1 MRRLELQEAQDIW
14 KLAKLHT
21 NTHQSKAHSA
31 DVHKAKAKK
40 KTQFRSPHGQEESE
54 WVCDGPHLSFQL
66 IFFFFFFVL
75 FYLSFLKGP
84 RQPFRPGRPPTS
96 SPYRLTM
103 PSHRM
108 RAFSIQRSR
117 TDYKN
122 SALPYFPYNKSYR
135 KFRSIRNRLF
145 QKGFPTTKK
154 QQKGFSSEK

>member
-66 IFFFFFFVL
+66 IFFFFSL
-75 FYLSFLKGP
+75 FSFISPSSRAQGSRSGLDDL
-84 RQPFRPGRPPTS
+84 RPP
-96 SPYRLTM
+96 RLIVSQCRATECAR
-103 PSHRM
+103 S
-108 RAFSIQRSR
+108 AFSVQGRITKTARYR
-117 TDYKN
+117 IFHTIRATVN
-122 SALPYFPYNKSYR
+122 S
-135 KFRSIRNRLF
+135 
-145 QKGFPTTKK
+145 GV
-154 QQKGFSSEK
+154 

>member
-66 IFFFFFFVL
+66 IFFFFFLCFVL
-75 FYLSFLKGP
+75 SLLPQGPKAAVPAWTTSDLLALSSHNAE
-84 RQPFRPGRPPTS
+84 PPNARVQHSAFKDGLQKQRVTV
-96 SPYRLTM
+96 
-103 PSHRM
+103 
-108 RAFSIQRSR
+108 FSIQ
-117 TDYKN
+117 
-122 SALPYFPYNKSYR
+122 
-135 KFRSIRNRLF
+135 
-145 QKGFPTTKK
+145 
-154 QQKGFSSEK
+154 

>member
-66 IFFFFFFVL
+66 IFFFFSL
-75 FYLSFLKGP
+75 FCFISPSSRAQGSRSGLDDL
-84 RQPFRPGRPPTS
+84 RPP
-96 SPYRLTM
+96 RLIV
-103 PSHRM
+103 SQC
-108 RAFSIQRSR
+108 RATGARVQHSAFKDGLQKQRVTVFSIQ
-117 TDYKN
+117 
-122 SALPYFPYNKSYR
+122 
-135 KFRSIRNRLF
+135 
-145 QKGFPTTKK
+145 
-154 QQKGFSSEK
+154 

>member
-1 MRRLELQEAQDIW
+1 MRRLELQEARDIW

-103 PSHRM
+103 PSHRCA
-108 RAFSIQRSR
+108 RSAFSVQGRITKTARYR
-117 TDYKN
+117 IFHTIRATVN
-122 SALPYFPYNKSYR
+122 S
-135 KFRSIRNRLF
+135 
-145 QKGFPTTKK
+145 GV
-154 QQKGFSSEK
+154 